1 MRLPQIVVAGTI
13 LFLALGCGGS
23 ASPPT
28 TGPGGAPSVSAG
40 GPTIGPVGIGSATAP
55 VGGGPPTGPAGGA
68 VSFQPVS
75 GAGPTGM
82 PAADINGIATLLGPG
97 DFNGVGVPGAGTPT
111 VNLNSG
117 PGTAYV
123 VYARKSAADGGIEF
137 DVFAFDTAAEA
148 SANFV
153 RGLSELPSAELTEL
167 GADQAAISFDELG
180 NDPGTTIA
188 EIRVL
193 KGRIWFEIGIPSNPL
208 AEAQLV
214 ALAKVVLQRA
224 AAVI

>member
-1 MRLPQIVVAGTI
+1 MSMRPQRILVAGAILVLIVACGGSPSTPTI
-13 LFLALGCGGS
+13 GPGGAGNASPGGPTVGPGGGGS
-23 ASPPT
+23 ASTPVA
-28 TGPGGAPSVSAG
+28 GAA
-40 GPTIGPVGIGSATAP
+40 
-55 VGGGPPTGPAGGA
+55 
-68 VSFQPVS
+68 SFQAVP

-82 PAADINGIATLLGPG
+82 PAADVDGIATLLGPG
-97 DFNGVGVPGAGTPT
+97 DFNGVGIAGAGTPT
-111 VNLNSG
+111 VNTNSG

-148 SANFV
+148 STNFGT
-153 RGLSELPSAELTEL
+153 GLSPLPSAELQAL
-167 GADQAAISFDELG
+167 GADQAAISFAELG
-180 NDPGTTIA
+180 NDPGTTFA

-193 KGRIWFEIGIPSNPL
+193 KGRIWFDIAIPSNPL

>member
-1 MRLPQIVVAGTI
+1 
-13 LFLALGCGGS
+13 
-23 ASPPT
+23 
-28 TGPGGAPSVSAG
+28 
-40 GPTIGPVGIGSATAP
+40 
-55 VGGGPPTGPAGGA
+55 
-68 VSFQPVS
+68 
-75 GAGPTGM
+75 M
-82 PAADINGIATLLGPG
+82 PATDIKGIAALLGPG
-97 DFNGVGVPGAGTPT
+97 DFNAVGIPGAGTPS

-148 SANFV
+148 STDFGS
-153 RGLSELPSAELTEL
+153 GLTPLPAAELQALE
-167 GADQAAISFDELG
+167 ADKAAISFDELG
-180 NDPGTTIA
+180 NDPGTTFA
-188 EIRVL
+188 EIRVI
-193 KGRIWFEIGIPSNPL
+193 KGRIWFDIGIPSNPL

>member
-1 MRLPQIVVAGTI
+1 MTMRSDRILVAGGTI
-13 LFLALGCGGS
+13 LFLIAACGGS
-23 ASPPT
+23 PSTPT
-28 TGPGGAPSVSAG
+28 IGPGGAPSASAG
-40 GPTIGPVGIGSATAP
+40 GGPTTVP
-55 VGGGPPTGPAGGA
+55 VGGGPTTAPAGGA
-68 VSFQPVS
+68 ASFQPVP

-82 PAADINGIATLLGPG
+82 PAADTNGIATLLGPG
-97 DFNGVGVPGAGTPT
+97 DFNGVGIPGAGTPT

-148 SANFV
+148 STNFGT
-153 RGLSELPSAELTEL
+153 GLSPLPSAELEAL
-167 GADQAAISFDELG
+167 GADKAASSLVELG
-180 NDPGTTIA
+180 NDPGTTFA

-214 ALAKVVLQRA
+214 ALAKVVLERA